1 MLPCLFALMI
11 LLLLPAASLAATI
24 TVSTKADLLSF
35 ASRVNSGDPCTG
47 DVYELTADID
57 IGGTW
62 TPIGYN
68 DTVFN
73 GTFDG
78 KGHKVTGYTISGYAK
93 AGFFIQIGSS
103 GIVKNTAFE
112 GSVTGTG
119 SGLSTDPV
127 GGIVSWN
134 DGAIFN
140 CSFSGSVSN
149 GYNCGGL
156 VGNNYGPIKNC
167 YNKST
172 VSTNVSGGVNGGI
185 VGLSS
190 GGSSLIENCYSAG
203 AFAQGDSGGIVGDF
217 NSGSIKNC
225 YWFIGSCTQP
235 IAYNEQN
242 LSYTNVYSF
251 DNSGISSLIN
261 VLNTYAASNPDLKSW
276 TSGTGGYA
284 YPMLSYTTYT
294 ISLNPAS
301 KAFGSVTSDYTT
313 APDVETITITNTGN
327 GEVTIPSKPAAT
339 NYQIVGTFPM
349 NIAAGGTGAFT
360 IQPKTELLVGTYN
373 ETITV
378 STSQGTSASLSVSF
392 AVTPA
397 VIASASVSGI
407 TVPAAGADPAL
418 YTSLSTGGVSYTVT
432 GLAWQNENGSSA
444 SLINGKFKADTIYQA
459 VIELTAA
466 AGYKFPAGGL
476 TPSTDAGTVGLVS
489 VSGGDVQGNK
499 LTIPVTFAATDPL
512 SVTGITVT
520 NQPSLSYIEGQ
531 SLNLT
536 GLAVTLTYNDT
547 STEEDIV
554 PTQFAT
560 KGITANPANGTV
572 LTTAHNTQTIALSC
586 NGQMAYSLPLSVQS
600 ASYTISANP
609 TSLAFGSAVENYT
622 TAPDAQTVTITNDG
636 NSTVTLTP
644 PTSTKYTISPSTPA
658 SLTAGASTS
667 FTIRPVTGLETGA
680 HDETLTF
687 TTDHITSVDVTVT
700 FTVQAASYGIS
711 SNPTSLAFGNV
722 VENYT
727 TAPDAQSVTI
737 TNDGNSTVTL
747 TPPTSTKYTISPS
760 TSASLA
766 AGASTSFTI
775 RPVTGLET
783 GAHDETLTFTTDHS
797 TSVDV
802 TVTFTVQSAS
812 YAVSANPTSL
822 AFGSVIENYTT
833 APDAQSVTITN
844 DGNSTVTLTPPTST
858 KYTISPS
865 TSASLAAGASTSFTI
880 RPITGLG
887 AGAHNE
893 TLTFTTD
900 HITSVDVTVSF
911 TVQAAS
917 YGISSNPTSLAFGS
931 VIENYATAP
940 GSQTVYITNEG
951 NSPVTLTPP
960 TSTKYTI
967 SPSSADS
974 LSAGATSSFTIRP
987 VTGLGIGAHNETLTF
1002 STDHSTSVDITV
1014 TFTVQSASYAVS
1026 ANPTS
1031 LAFGS
1036 AVESYTT
1043 APASQSVSITNS
1055 GNSPVTLTPPTS
1067 TKYTISPSS
1076 ASSLSAGATSSF
1088 TIQPVTG
1095 LGVGAH
1101 NETLTFTTDHS
1112 TSVDVTV
1119 SFTVQSASY
1128 AVSANPTSL
1137 AFGSVIENYTTAP
1150 DAQSVSITNIGN
1162 STVALTPPTST
1173 KYTISPSTSASLA
1186 AEASTSFTIRPVTGL
1201 ETGAHNETLTF
1212 TTDHST
1218 SVDVTVTFTV
1228 QSASYAISATPF
1240 LKAFMSVAEGESPPA
1255 AETIT
1260 ITNTG
1265 NQPVTLT
1272 QPTATNYTIGTLSS
1286 HTIHP
1291 TTTAAFTIRPRF
1303 GLLEGSYAETIA
1315 IQGSGGASANVQVSF
1330 TVTEAASYSIGASPS
1345 SVDFGTLAQ
1354 GYIQPDA
1361 KTVTVTNTGN
1371 QSISLYQPAA
1381 SHYAIGTL
1389 SGTALAPGA
1398 SATFTVTP
1406 KPSLSEGSWNETIH
1420 ILGSNGVNAE
1430 VNAAF
1435 ACTAPLEYYIVSGN
1449 GSTYQQDDSSPSPL
1463 AITANGNINN
1473 FTGLTLNGVLVDE
1486 SNYDVR
1492 SGSTIVTLH
1501 QDFLDTLTPG
1511 TYTLLFHYTDGQ
1523 AEAEFV
1529 IQDRMPATGDN
1540 DTLLIFGT
1548 LMALCILALILLRK
1562 KQAVR

>member
-520 NQPSLSYIEGQ
+520 NQPVLSYIEGQ
-531 SLNLT
+531 ALDLT
-536 GLAVTLTYNDT
+536 GFAVTLTYNDT
-547 STEEDIV
+547 STEENV
-554 PTQFAT
+554 GPAQFDA
-560 KGITANPANGTV
+560 KGITTNPANGTV
-572 LTTAHNTQTIALSC
+572 LTTAHNAQTIALSC

-644 PTSTKYTISPSTPA
+644 PTSTKYTISPST
-658 SLTAGASTS
+658 
-667 FTIRPVTGLETGA
+667 
-680 HDETLTF
+680 
-687 TTDHITSVDVTVT
+687 
-700 FTVQAASYGIS
+700 
-711 SNPTSLAFGNV
+711 
-722 VENYT
+722 
-727 TAPDAQSVTI
+727 
-737 TNDGNSTVTL
+737 
-747 TPPTSTKYTISPS
+747 
-760 TSASLA
+760 SASLA
-766 AGASTSFTI
+766 AGASTN
-775 RPVTGLET
+775 
-783 GAHDETLTFTTDHS
+783 
-797 TSVDV
+797 
-802 TVTFTVQSAS
+802 FTV
-812 YAVSANPTSL
+812 
-822 AFGSVIENYTT
+822 
-833 APDAQSVTITN
+833 
-844 DGNSTVTLTPPTST
+844 
-858 KYTISPS
+858 
-865 TSASLAAGASTSFTI
+865 

-931 VIENYATAP
+931 VIENYTNAP
-940 GSQTVYITNEG
+940 GSQTVYITNDG
-951 NSPVTLTPP
+951 NSSVILTPP

>member
-1 MLPCLFALMI
+1 M
-11 LLLLPAASLAATI
+11 
-24 TVSTKADLLSF
+24 
-35 ASRVNSGDPCTG
+35 
-47 DVYELTADID
+47 
-57 IGGTW
+57 
-62 TPIGYN
+62 
-68 DTVFN
+68 
-73 GTFDG
+73 
-78 KGHKVTGYTISGYAK
+78 
-93 AGFFIQIGSS
+93 
-103 GIVKNTAFE
+103 
-112 GSVTGTG
+112 
-119 SGLSTDPV
+119 
-127 GGIVSWN
+127 
-134 DGAIFN
+134 
-140 CSFSGSVSN
+140 
-149 GYNCGGL
+149 
-156 VGNNYGPIKNC
+156 
-167 YNKST
+167 
-172 VSTNVSGGVNGGI
+172 
-185 VGLSS
+185 
-190 GGSSLIENCYSAG
+190 
-203 AFAQGDSGGIVGDF
+203 
-217 NSGSIKNC
+217 
-225 YWFIGSCTQP
+225 
-235 IAYNEQN
+235 
-242 LSYTNVYSF
+242 
-251 DNSGISSLIN
+251 
-261 VLNTYAASNPDLKSW
+261 
-276 TSGTGGYA
+276 
-284 YPMLSYTTYT
+284 
-294 ISLNPAS
+294 
-301 KAFGSVTSDYTT
+301 
-313 APDVETITITNTGN
+313 
-327 GEVTIPSKPAAT
+327 
-339 NYQIVGTFPM
+339 
-349 NIAAGGTGAFT
+349 
-360 IQPKTELLVGTYN
+360 
-373 ETITV
+373 
-378 STSQGTSASLSVSF
+378 
-392 AVTPA
+392 
-397 VIASASVSGI
+397 
-407 TVPAAGADPAL
+407 
-418 YTSLSTGGVSYTVT
+418 T
-432 GLAWQNENGSSA
+432 GL
-444 SLINGKFKADTIYQA
+444 
-459 VIELTAA
+459 
-466 AGYKFPAGGL
+466 
-476 TPSTDAGTVGLVS
+476 
-489 VSGGDVQGNK
+489 
-499 LTIPVTFAATDPL
+499 
-512 SVTGITVT
+512 GI
-520 NQPSLSYIEGQ
+520 G
-531 SLNLT
+531 
-536 GLAVTLTYNDT
+536 
-547 STEEDIV
+547 
-554 PTQFAT
+554 
-560 KGITANPANGTV
+560 
-572 LTTAHNTQTIALSC
+572 AHN
-586 NGQMAYSLPLSVQS
+586 
-600 ASYTISANP
+600 
-609 TSLAFGSAVENYT
+609 
-622 TAPDAQTVTITNDG
+622 
-636 NSTVTLTP
+636 
-644 PTSTKYTISPSTPA
+644 
-658 SLTAGASTS
+658 
-667 FTIRPVTGLETGA
+667 
-680 HDETLTF
+680 ETLTF
-687 TTDHITSVDVTVT
+687 TTDHSTSVDVTVT

-711 SNPTSLAFGNV
+711 SNPTSLAFGSV
-722 VENYT
+722 IENYT
-727 TAPDAQSVTI
+727 TAPGSQTVYI
-737 TNDGNSTVTL
+737 TNDGNSSVIL

-760 TSASLA
+760 SASSLS
-766 AGASTSFTI
+766 AGATSSFTI
-775 RPVTGLET
+775 QPVTGLGT
-783 GAHDETLTFTTDHS
+783 
-797 TSVDV
+797 
-802 TVTFTVQSAS
+802 
-812 YAVSANPTSL
+812 
-822 AFGSVIENYTT
+822 
-833 APDAQSVTITN
+833 
-844 DGNSTVTLTPPTST
+844 
-858 KYTISPS
+858 
-865 TSASLAAGASTSFTI
+865 
-880 RPITGLG
+880 
-887 AGAHNE
+887 GAHNE

-931 VIENYATAP
+931 VIENYTTAP
-940 GSQTVYITNEG
+940 GSQTVYITNDG
-951 NSPVTLTPP
+951 NSSVILTPP

-1002 STDHSTSVDITV
+1002 TTDHSTSVDVTV
-1014 TFTVQSASYAVS
+1014 TFTVQAASYGIS
-1026 ANPTS
+1026 SNPTS

-1036 AVESYTT
+1036 VIENYTT
-1043 APASQSVSITNS
+1043 APGSQTVYITND
-1055 GNSPVTLTPPTS
+1055 GNSSVILTPPTS